1 MNTEFTNKTL
11 FNNFTVKLKA
21 SITLIVTI
29 LLSNLLNAQGSTC
42 ATATVVT
49 PGTYTANTLSGSG
62 ATNAGATAAAWY
74 SFTPPASGYINI
86 NSCSGGSDTRLW
98 ISTGACGAQTNFA
111 SNDDF
116 MGCISV
122 GTDNYAS
129 RIENL
134 SLTSGVTYYFQWD
147 NRWDNTAF
155 TWSFTF
161 TYAIVISSSTQ
172 TNISCNGANDG
183 AASVTTAF
191 GVAPISYNWTPG
203 NPVGDGTASVTGLTP
218 GTWTCTVTDGNGATA
233 TQNFTITEPTALT
246 GNATATSLLCNG
258 DESTITVT
266 AAGGTAPY
274 TGTGTFTANAGNQS
288 YTITD
293 NNGCSTS
300 ASVIVTEPDALIA
313 DAIATPILCNGDEST
328 VTVSVTGGTAP
339 YSGIGT
345 FTANAGNQTYTIT
358 DDNGCTTSAL
368 VNITEPDALTADAIA
383 TPILCNGDE
392 STVTVSATGG
402 TTPYS
407 GIGTFTA
414 NAGNQTYTITDDNGC
429 TTSALVNITE
439 PDALSLNIVASDTVI
454 CLGNS
459 STLIANGNGGTG
471 ILTYEW
477 VAGPTSNSYNVSPTS
492 TSTFTVN
499 LTDENLCSQTESV
512 DVTVNSLPVLS
523 VVTSDT
529 LICVGETATLT
540 ASGASSYSWNTGET
554 TLSITISPTLTTL
567 FTVTGIDTNGCSNS
581 SAFTQ
586 EVSMCAGIESFNS
599 TNNDIL
605 VYPNPTKAV
614 VTVALNSSAKA
625 EILDVLGKVIYTQDL
640 KAGKNTIDL
649 SDFNTGVYFLSL
661 DNNGS
666 LYTTKII
673 KE

>member
-1 MNTEFTNKTL
+1 
-11 FNNFTVKLKA
+11 
-21 SITLIVTI
+21 
-29 LLSNLLNAQGSTC
+29 
-42 ATATVVT
+42 
-49 PGTYTANTLSGSG
+49 
-62 ATNAGATAAAWY
+62 
-74 SFTPPASGYINI
+74 
-86 NSCSGGSDTRLW
+86 
-98 ISTGACGAQTNFA
+98 
-111 SNDDF
+111 

-300 ASVIVTEPDALIA
+300 ASVIVTEPDALTA

>member
-11 FNNFTVKLKA
+11 FNNFAVKLKA
-21 SITLIVTI
+21 STTLIVTI

-49 PGTYTANTLSGSG
+49 PGTYTANTLTGTG
-62 ATNAGATAAAWY
+62 ATNGGATAAAWY
-74 SFTPPASGYINI
+74 SFTPPTSGYVNI
-86 NSCSGGSDTRLW
+86 NSCSGGADTRLW
-98 ISTGACGAQTNFA
+98 VSTGACGAQTNIA
-111 SNDDF
+111 SNDDYA
-116 MGCISV
+116 GCISI
-122 GTDNYAS
+122 GADEYAS
-129 RIENL
+129 RIV
-134 SLTSGVTYYFQWD
+134 SLLLTGGVTYYFQWD
-147 NRWDNTAF
+147 NRWDNTGF

-161 TYAIVISSSTQ
+161 TLALTISSSTQ

-183 AASVTTAF
+183 TASVTTTF
-191 GVAPISYNWTPG
+191 GTAPISYNWTPG
-203 NPVGDGTASVTGLTP
+203 NPAGDGTASVTGLTP

-233 TQNFTITEPTALT
+233 IQNFTITEPAALT
-246 GNATATSLLCNG
+246 GNASATSLLCNG

-293 NNGCSTS
+293 NNGCTTS
-300 ASVIVTEPDALIA
+300 ASVNITEPDALTA
-313 DAIATPILCNGDEST
+313 DAIATFILCNGDEST
-328 VTVSVTGGTAP
+328 VTVSATGGTAP
-339 YSGIGT
+339 YSGIGTFTANAGNQIYTITDDNGCTTSASVNITEPDALTADAIASFILCNGDESTVIVTATGGTTPYYGTGT

-358 DDNGCTTSAL
+358 DDNGCTSS
-368 VNITEPDALTADAIA
+368 VM
-383 TPILCNGDE
+383 
-392 STVTVSATGG
+392 
-402 TTPYS
+402 
-407 GIGTFTA
+407 
-414 NAGNQTYTITDDNGC
+414 
-429 TTSALVNITE
+429 VNITE
-439 PDALSLNIVASDTVI
+439 PDALSLSIVASDTVI
-454 CLGNS
+454 CSGNS
-459 STLIANGNGGTG
+459 TTLTANGNGGTG
-471 ILTYEW
+471 VLTYEW
-477 VAGPTSNSYNVSPTS
+477 VAGPTSNSYNVSPTT

-499 LTDENLCSQTESV
+499 LTDENLCTRTEAI

-540 ASGASSYSWNTGET
+540 ASGAYSYSWNTGET
-554 TLSITISPTLTTL
+554 TSSISISPTLTTV
-567 FTVTGIDTNGCSNS
+567 FTVTGIDTNSCSNS
-581 SAFTQ
+581 FAFTQ

-605 VYPNPTKAV
+605 VYPNPTKAM

-625 EILDVLGKVIYTQDL
+625 EIIDVLGKVIFSQDL
-640 KAGKNTIDL
+640 NTGKNTIDL

-666 LYTTKII
+666 HYTTKII